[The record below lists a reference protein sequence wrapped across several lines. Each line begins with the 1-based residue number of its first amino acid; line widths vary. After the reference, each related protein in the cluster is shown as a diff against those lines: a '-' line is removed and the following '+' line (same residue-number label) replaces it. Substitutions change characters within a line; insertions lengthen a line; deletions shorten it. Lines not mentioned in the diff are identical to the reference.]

1 MFAYTER
8 HTELKRLYAGLLGRR
23 PEGVGGVRALKE
35 SDTPAGRGEPY
46 HIGRQCASLAVMRA
60 NDILS
65 TAADLMAERS
75 KQYDTREGER
85 SMARTVEAFNAI
97 TGHRL
102 TEADGF
108 LLLQV
113 LKDVRDR
120 QRDEPHR
127 DSLFDGV
134 AYAALKAEARLRE

>member
-1 MFAYTER
+1 
-8 HTELKRLYAGLLGRR
+8 
-23 PEGVGGVRALKE
+23 
-35 SDTPAGRGEPY
+35 
-46 HIGRQCASLAVMRA
+46 
-60 NDILS
+60 
-65 TAADLMAERS
+65 MAERG
-75 KQYDTREGER
+75 KQYDAREGER

-127 DSLFDGV
+127 DSLLDGV